1 VDVFI
6 WGYGKICD
14 TGSDGDGN
22 FEISG
27 CSPMNLFIA
36 LFGSGC
42 LVIFIAVVVIGAIQK
57 RILKH
62 VLIEATVVNGVT
74 FLIGVPLL
82 TTMYYAPGTLPAGY
96 GVLLMLVPAAFLY
109 ILCKYVLIKES
120 AERE

>member
-1 VDVFI
+1 MEALFCA
-6 WGYGKICD
+6 YGKLCD
-14 TGSDGDGN
+14 TGSDGDGK

-27 CSPMNLFIA
+27 FSPMNLFIA

-42 LVIFIAVVVIGAIQK
+42 LVIFIAVVVICAIQK

-74 FLIGVPLL
+74 FLIVVPFL
-82 TTMYYAPGTLPAGY
+82 TTVYHAPGTLPAEY
-96 GVLLMLVPAAFLY
+96 GFLLVLVPAAFLY
-109 ILCKYVLIKES
+109 ILRKYVLIKES

>member
-1 VDVFI
+1 MEALF
-6 WGYGKICD
+6 WAYGKLCD
-14 TGSDGDGN
+14 TVSDGDGK

-42 LVIFIAVVVIGAIQK
+42 LVIFIAMVVIGAIQK
-57 RILKH
+57 RIIKQ

-82 TTMYYAPGTLPAGY
+82 TTTYYAPGTLPAGY
-96 GVLLMLVPAAFLY
+96 GFLLMLVPTAFLY
-109 ILCKYVLIKES
+109 ILRKHVWEKES